1 MGLIKELL
9 DMAKASKKVAKKATK
24 KVTNKKVAK
33 KASSKKV
40 AKKTTTKKKTTKKV
54 AKKAAKKVT
63 KKVAKKVAKKV
74 TKKQA
79 AKKVAKKV
87 TKKQVVK
94 KAPAKKVTK
103 KAPAK
108 KVTKKTTVKKVEQ
121 KAPVKKVKTKAVA
134 DKVTTKKDTT
144 KSNNSSLEEK
154 KVEKFTKEAVV
165 KAQEKRPLKAKVVA
179 PEVLEEAIDSEVSID
194 DVAVEGTSTP
204 AASSANFVPP
214 KKVEI
219 AEAEARVNDEI
230 AVLSENFSWQEI
242 ADAISSLDFFVD
254 HRSDDCA
261 EKGCDNLRTSQQ
273 YCRLHYIANWY
284 DIQKKRE
291 ILKEGKLQ
299 QYIEELVSK
308 YPPKLIE
315 SLLSDLQDDKEFY
328 RALNELNIHSDME
341 IDDVEFDAA
350 EDDDDADE
358 DIAVETRNF
367 TSSQRFEDEQ

>member
-24 KVTNKKVAK
+24 KVTKKIVAK

-103 KAPAK
+103 K
-108 KVTKKTTVKKVEQ
+108 TTVKKVEQ

-144 KSNNSSLEEK
+144 KSNNSTLEEK